1 MGSVLGYYHVL
12 DRGKGY
18 ADEHDDEG
26 SRTYPSRTPFGAR
39 FSDRKRLQWLHTS
52 RYFLFGLIEVKEW
65 PYLWGYTAAQIQLMM
80 IDEPLTVYK
89 KSDEKTEAEKKT
101 PEHMM
106 EVVERWK
113 AKKRQGK
120 GVKLS
125 DFLGKGA
132 DALVDSN
139 SKENKR
145 KD

>member
-1 MGSVLGYYHVL
+1 
-12 DRGKGY
+12 
-18 ADEHDDEG
+18 
-26 SRTYPSRTPFGAR
+26 
-39 FSDRKRLQWLHTS
+39 
-52 RYFLFGLIEVKEW
+52 
-65 PYLWGYTAAQIQLMM
+65 MM

-89 KSDEKTEAEKKT
+89 KSGEKMEAEKKT
-101 PEHMM
+101 PEHMK
-106 EVVERWK
+106 EVVEQWK